1 MAFID
6 YIISFL
12 PDDEEL
18 AEFMKDIVFPVL

>member
-1 MAFID
+1 MNFIE

-12 PDDEEL
+12 PNDEEL

>member
-1 MAFID
+1 MTFLD

>member
-1 MAFID
+1 MTIME

-18 AEFMKDIVFPVL
+18 AEFMKDIVFPIL